1 MHFLAGSVALSNAC
15 AGMSM
20 ADKAAQLLHDSGVKA
35 FNHIEE
41 LLDGTAFTEM
51 PLSLSAV

>member
-1 MHFLAGSVALSNAC
+1 
-15 AGMSM
+15 M